1 MNISNETSLV
11 TVLRLKGGI
20 IMNNFNIDTSIFRQ
34 TKVNGIIINVIFRII
49 KYIPMYRMT
58 ELKEVLR

>member
-1 MNISNETSLV
+1 MQTSLA

-20 IMNNFNIDTSIFRQ
+20 IMNNLNIDTSIFRQ

>member
-1 MNISNETSLV
+1 
-11 TVLRLKGGI
+11 
-20 IMNNFNIDTSIFRQ
+20 MNNFNADTSDFRQ